1 MVVLNR
7 MSRFHLAA
15 EALRPQP
22 PPTPRAPTSA
32 SSHCDAMLE
41 RHRRYV
47 REHFE
52 DMPEIRDWTWPG

>member
-1 MVVLNR
+1 MTVLNG
-7 MSRFHLAA
+7 MSRYQLAA
-15 EALRPQP
+15 LAIDRSRRQLAGAQACLE
-22 PPTPRAPTSA
+22 
-32 SSHCDAMLE
+32 HCAAMLD